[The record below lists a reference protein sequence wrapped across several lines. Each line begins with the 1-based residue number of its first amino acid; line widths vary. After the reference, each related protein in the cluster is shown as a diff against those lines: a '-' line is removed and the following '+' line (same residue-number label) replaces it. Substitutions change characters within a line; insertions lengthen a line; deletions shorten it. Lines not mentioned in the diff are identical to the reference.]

1 MGSINMLVTT
11 YGTARR
17 LGSAEGVRVA
27 AVPAAL
33 PESLAERQGDR
44 YGAAVQLR
52 RLAVS
57 LLFSTHT

>member
-44 YGAAVQLR
+44 YGAAVQL
-52 RLAVS
+52 
-57 LLFSTHT
+57 